1 MLLDGPQTSG
11 TSYTHLLTNGL
22 NRAILHGMGSFS
34 VPLAGFKGLCS
45 GLLVALRK
53 EQPLTAKELGTRFGL
68 TANAF
73 RRHLKELGDAGL
85 VRFRREVRG
94 VGGPVYAYSLTE
106 RGEQLFP
113 RSYASPLADALEV
126 VRAEQGS
133 EGVVRIFRRRW
144 EALADAAKPALATR
158 PLAERARAVA
168 AMLTDHGYMAES
180 ESASPHAV
188 LIRAHNCALREIA
201 QRFPE
206 VCSAEAAFIED
217 VVGTV
222 VERRSHM
229 MHGCKSCEY
238 AAHEA
243 VPPSDITPIG
253 PQRAARFPAAQTI
266 KGTA

>member
-1 MLLDGPQTSG
+1 ML
-11 TSYTHLLTNGL
+11 
-22 NRAILHGMGSFS
+22 GMGSSS
-34 VPLAGFKGLCS
+34 VPLAGFKGLRRD
-45 GLLVALRK
+45 LLVALRK
-53 EQPLTAKELGTRFGL
+53 EQPLTAKELGARFGL

-73 RRHLKELGDAGL
+73 RRHLKELGAAGL

-126 VRAEQGS
+126 VRTEQGS

-144 EALADAAKPALATR
+144 QAVADAAKPVLATM

-168 AMLTDHGYMAES
+168 AMLTDNGYMAES

-188 LIRAHNCALREIA
+188 LIRAHNCALHEIA
-201 QRFPE
+201 RQFPE
-206 VCSAEAAFIED
+206 VCSAEVAFIED
-217 VVGTV
+217 VLGTG

-229 MHGCKSCEY
+229 MHGCTSCEY
-238 AAHEA
+238 AAHET
-243 VPPSDITPIG
+243 VPPIDITSIG
-253 PQRAARFPAAQTI
+253 PQRAARFPATQAI

>member
-1 MLLDGPQTSG
+1 
-11 TSYTHLLTNGL
+11 
-22 NRAILHGMGSFS
+22 MGYSS
-34 VPLAGFKGLCS
+34 VPLSGFKGLRS
-45 GLLVALRK
+45 DLLVALRK

-94 VGGPVYAYSLTE
+94 VGGPEYAYSLTE

-144 EALADAAKPALATR
+144 QAVADAANSEFATV

-168 AMLTDHGYMAES
+168 AMLTDNGYMAES

-188 LIRAHNCALREIA
+188 LIRVHNCALCEIA
-201 QRFPE
+201 QQFPE

-217 VVGTV
+217 VLGTAI
-222 VERRSHM
+222 ERRSHM
-229 MHGCKSCEY
+229 MHGCTSCEY
-238 AAHEA
+238 TTHERN
-243 VPPSDITPIG
+243 D
-253 PQRAARFPAAQTI
+253 Q
-266 KGTA
+266 